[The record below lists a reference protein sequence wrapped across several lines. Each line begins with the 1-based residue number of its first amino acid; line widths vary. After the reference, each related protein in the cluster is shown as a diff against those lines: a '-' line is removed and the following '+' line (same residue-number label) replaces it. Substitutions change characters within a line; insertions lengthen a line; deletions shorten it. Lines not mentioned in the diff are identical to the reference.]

1 MRAFATIVAL
11 AAASQVLASAPANWE
26 RASSPDGAVSVMSPC
41 SKAELNTDVEGAG
54 FRLVCRKGGMIFV
67 ATSGMAAGNGKVTTF
82 DEQLAGAHA
91 KLPSSEIDE
100 TPMFGHRAFK
110 IVCGGREGVACVE
123 IVDWRSGSPL
133 MVAAI
138 EEGGP
143 GTATAAELP
152 GVLTRA
158 RSFYDS
164 LEVAR

>member
-1 MRAFATIVAL
+1 MKKLITVAAL
-11 AAASQVLASAPANWE
+11 AAASQVLASAPATWE
-26 RASSPDGAVSVMSPC
+26 RSASPDAAVSVMTPC
-41 SKAELNTDVEGAG
+41 SKAEFQTDVEGAG

-67 ATSGMAAGNGKVTTF
+67 ATSGMAGGSGKVATF
-82 DEQLAGAHA
+82 DDQLAGARE
-91 KLPSSEIDE
+91 KLPSSEVDE

-110 IVCGGREGVACVE
+110 IVCGGRDGVACVE
-123 IVDWRSGSPL
+123 IIDWRPGSPL

-152 GVLTRA
+152 GVLTQA
-158 RSFYDS
+158 RNFYDS